1 MKGLRTIVAMV
12 LTTTALVGMN
22 GYCAKATTMGNDDT
36 VIVKKSDS
44 EEKKDSLN
52 VENEKNK
59 SDSTEQSKLA
69 DAKAKLDELNKK
81 ANNAGKSDSQPGN
94 NNPKPAKPAAKPG
107 SETTN
112 TEKPTTKPETN
123 TQGSDESAVK
133 PEPNTPS
140 SNESGSKKEQD
151 TETEK
156 PEMKNEPKSNKT
168 KAEAKSSSVKIVN
181 SNDNAAASVVLTGSD
196 TAVKVLGEKTVN
208 GTTYYKVGA
217 NRWVKA
223 EKAHVVAVNGHV
235 STTKQL
241 PQTGAKNEV
250 IAAVSGLT
258 IASVGIASA
267 MGISRKKKNN

>member
-1 MKGLRTIVAMV
+1 MKGLKTIVAMA
-12 LTTTALVGMN
+12 LTTMALVGMN
-22 GYCAKATTMGNDDT
+22 GYCAKATTTGNDDT

-59 SDSTEQSKLA
+59 SDSIEQS
-69 DAKAKLDELNKK
+69 KLDELNKK
-81 ANNAGKSDSQPGN
+81 DNNAGKSDSKPEN
-94 NNPKPAKPAAKPG
+94 NNQKPAKPVAKPG

-112 TEKPTTKPETN
+112 TEKTTTKPETN
-123 TQGSDESAVK
+123 TQGSDESAAK
-133 PEPNTPS
+133 PESNTPNS
-140 SNESGSKKEQD
+140 SEAGAKKEQD
-151 TETEK
+151 TETKK
-156 PEMKNEPKSNKT
+156 PEMKNEPKSSKT
-168 KAEAKSSSVKIVN
+168 KAEAKSSTVKIVN
-181 SNDNAAASVVLTGSD
+181 NSDNAAASVVLTGSD
-196 TAVKVLGEKTVN
+196 TAVKVFGEKTVN

-217 NRWVKA
+217 NRGVKA